1 MSLPNTWTTT
11 TKTTGCCADTNETDC
26 LPDACGN
33 DEREAALLARQQ
45 KRPTTSHDSRGGGR
59 AFLVVLQRLV
69 ARDRNLLVA
78 CLVLVVL
85 MNISTGKYLLY
96 PFKIFS
102 TWVHEMCHGVAAI
115 MMGGRIAKLTIKSDG
130 GGYANTAVSGGAW
143 RRGFV
148 ASAGY
153 PGTAVTGGLLLLYRR
168 TTLGPTLGTIGLGV
182 CLLLSVALYVRDAFG
197 LWMLSGEGVFLLL
210 AAWLLPAVWLD
221 NLFNFL
227 AVTIGLNALT
237 TIQDLF
243 AIYKY
248 ADDGE
253 QISTDA
259 QSVAEKWGF
268 NYRFWAVLWLILSLA
283 ATAIGIVCAR
293 DARERHWS
301 NHKAETTLATAAAA
315 PSPVTAP
322 FVAHTA

>member
-1 MSLPNTWTTT
+1 MSLPTSTD
-11 TKTTGCCADTNETDC
+11 CCVDTNETDC

-33 DEREAALLARQQ
+33 DEREAALLARQ
-45 KRPTTSHDSRGGGR
+45 RRDDLP
-59 AFLVVLQRLV
+59 LVQRLV

-85 MNISTGKYLLY
+85 FNISTGKYLLY

-102 TWVHEMCHGVAAI
+102 TWVHEMCHGVAATL
-115 MMGGRIAKLTIKSDG
+115 MGGRIAKLTIKSDG

-153 PGTAVTGGLLLLYRR
+153 PGTAVTGCLLLLYRR

-197 LWMLSGEGVFLLL
+197 LCMLSGEGLFLVL

-221 NLFNFL
+221 NLYNFL
-227 AVTIGLNALT
+227 AVTISLNAVS

-268 NYRFWAVLWLILSLA
+268 NYRFWAILWMTMSLA

-301 NHKAETTLATAAAA
+301 NHKAETTLATTAAAA
-315 PSPVTAP
+315 ASPVTAP